1 MEILN
6 RREQIKA
13 AAIPPEIANPTTLVT
28 TSDKATK
35 SKAGIV
41 KIGDGIDVS
50 NGVISV
56 PQNSGG
62 TETLYSQPETPDVI
76 GTEITLSAAVS
87 SYKALIVI
95 IDSDDSTAGFSLL
108 LPTTA
113 PFKAVGLNYGGTAA
127 AYTFTVTDG
136 TKIKCTSGTNTHLR
150 WKNVYGLK

>member
-13 AAIPPEIANPTTLVT
+13 AAIPPEIANPSTLVT
-28 TSDKATK
+28 TSDKASK

-56 PQNSGG
+56 TQSSGG
-62 TETLYSQPETPDVI
+62 LELLYTQPESADLI
-76 GTEITLSAAVS
+76 GTEITLSDAVS
-87 SYKALIVI
+87 NYKALVVI
-95 IDSDDSTAGFSLL
+95 IDSDDSTAGFSII
-108 LPTTA
+108 LPPNA
-113 PFKAVGLNYGGTAA
+113 PFKAVGLNYGGTAT

-136 TKIKCTSGTNTHLR
+136 TKIKCTSGTNSHLR
-150 WKNVYGLK
+150 WKNVYGLN